1 MTRIAPHDVAE
12 VLETD
17 LDSAELTAFIED
29 AHRIVERRCA
39 PFVDDTSE
47 LAAVETYLAAH
58 LATAKEPRVA
68 SASHESVEVELDVSP
83 DEYWHQALLVD
94 PSGRLDVPNRG
105 YTVFTTG
112 GDV

>member
-39 PFVDDTSE
+39 PFVDDTGE
-47 LAAVETYLAAH
+47 LADVETYVAAH

-68 SASHESVEVELDVSP
+68 SASHESVDVDLDVSP
-83 DEYWHQALLVD
+83 DEYWHQALLID
-94 PSGRLDVPNRG
+94 PTGRLDIPNRG
-105 YTVFTTG
+105 YTVVTTG
-112 GDV
+112 GDS